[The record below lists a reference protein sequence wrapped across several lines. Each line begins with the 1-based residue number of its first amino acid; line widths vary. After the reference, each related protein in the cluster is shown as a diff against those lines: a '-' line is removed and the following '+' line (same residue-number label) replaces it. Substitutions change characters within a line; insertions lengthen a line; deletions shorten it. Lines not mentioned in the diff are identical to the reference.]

1 MIPTRYPLT
10 WPAGWPRA
18 SQLQLRDAK
27 FSKNK
32 QDLSVFDGVQRVLTA
47 LKALAVDEQDVI
59 ISTNIR
65 TRLDG
70 LPRSGEPAPVDR
82 GAAIYW
88 EQDGHNRSMAIDIYT
103 AVADNLAAI
112 AATLEAIRAIERHGG
127 GQILERVFTGFAA
140 LPAPTAT
147 RDWWHVLGVQ
157 KDAPPQ
163 IITAAHRYLRSVH
176 HPAKIGTGDAT
187 AFHDVQ
193 KAYEQ
198 AVAEGRA

>member
-70 LPRSGEPAPVDR
+70 LPRSGEPVPVDR

-140 LPAPTAT
+140 LPAPEESRWWDVLMVSRDAT
-147 RDWWHVLGVQ
+147 EPVVTEAWKR
-157 KDAPPQ
+157 
-163 IITAAHRYLRSVH
+163 LRSRW
-176 HPAKIGTGDAT
+176 HPDKTDGHAGRFDIIN
-187 AFHDVQ
+187 
-193 KAYEQ
+193 KAYQEFKES
-198 AVAEGRA
+198 A